1 MKGEVTMYE
10 YTYETAERAF
20 IIWKL
25 EGMKAEALLKVDTQ
39 AKAERACHLYEK
51 FGHGAL
57 RYPVKG

>member
-1 MKGEVTMYE
+1 MYE
-10 YTYETAERAF
+10 YSYEVAERAF
-20 IIWKL
+20 IIWKI